1 MRAGVS
7 ARITW
12 TPRALAAAAA
22 AAARADIPR
31 GGGCSSGA
39 AAAEDGCS
47 SGAARTETTG
57 LRWKMDSRRRVHGLA
72 ARTARNPYGVVT
84 LSTCG
89 RDIAARVDRSVSA
102 SAAATSPLRRRR
114 ILAPRPDVGGRRK
127 RDVAGV
133 PGRCRRWGS
142 GLRSGE
148 LAVDGSDSRRP
159 RSAEEARR
167 RGEQRRRSGDDA
179 RHAGDGTRKR
189 GIFSGVRT
197 MDLRDKPALET
208 FMVPQMST
216 MNPVRKHIKL
226 GPHNALQQSPDPSH
240 NALQQSPDP
249 TEEEEESLLVEE
261 DTTDSSLVITMEDG
275 QGKVGGR
282 TRWRKRKLT
291 DMTGL
296 SDSEEEVEPRLEIDR
311 LLDQSLETKSRQH
324 KLTAVNVK
332 NILHEV
338 ITNEHVVAMM
348 KAALNETEAVPP
360 FEPKMTRSKLKEV
373 VERGVVIPAWNMS
386 PIKKVTEAK
395 APQFVDIPL
404 AEEDSSDEE
413 YRPDDDEEDE
423 TAEDTFQESDM
434 ESTASSPRGTR
445 IQETARTKRQ
455 RARSVTMGPP
465 PPPQAPPTRPVTDSS
480 FLEKLHA
487 VEEEL
492 SCMEPYQLLE
502 DNMMAYRTRSK
513 RPLRNVP
520 LGRLEAELRAPDIT
534 PDMYDSGPAPEDRE
548 WTHWLRGLMS
558 SDVENEEECD
568 DEDDPEYN
576 FLADNHEPDQED
588 YRDDRAV
595 RITKKEVTELM
606 EELFETLKEDLVSQ
620 DCDDEGHEEE
630 EEQQEHTPLLVESQ
644 DRPITELR
652 TVRQQ
657 LELMRRRRHTHN
669 THTRSTH
676 AHNTHTHDTHTHA
689 AEPLTLT
696 MEPSQK
702 TRLQQQLQQLLLQVH
717 LLASFVPQLQSEAV
731 ITKHFLVELDVLAQR
746 GEVMRGCGLGDS
758 VFRVSNLCE
767 ALQMLE
773 EEQRTPLVYEPR
785 IRPPDAHGRMRC
797 YPVLPA
803 QLAWLFATRAVF
815 LYPELLPCASLD
827 PALYCHRK
835 AASFTAA
842 EDCLVVLGLR
852 TMEGTTDPVQL
863 VSRFLVRRS
872 SARIRQRIHQC
883 CRPAVVNNIIKVYR
897 YQRVVGSMPAACSSR
912 VEPAEQRPPVERDE
926 RLQPAW
932 LSRSLPVIYSSLQTV
947 TPSSSSLQTV
957 TPSSSS
963 LQTVTPSSSSLQTV
977 TPSSSSL
984 QTVTP
989 SSSSLQTLIP
999 AGVRRSRRCHRNLLS
1014 RTYSFPAGRVYPPL
1028 LPHNLAFQ
1036 HMGFVLIQAPA
1047 AGTATG
1053 SPCGSPT
1060 GSPSGSPSSNPTG
1073 NPTGC
1078 PSGSPTGNHSGSPT
1092 GSPSGSPS
1100 GSPTGNPT
1108 GSPTEWGEGQD
1119 EGGAL
1124 SQTESPSVWA
1134 NNVSLTPSGDK
1145 LVLWTREVDRSILMA
1160 CQQMGAKH
1168 KTFCL
1173 LADQLGNK
1181 TSNQVCDRF
1190 QQLMTLFHSAK
1201 QKSTS
1206 CSPAHCPISNQ
1217 EAAHRP
1223 ISNQEAAHRPISS
1236 QEAAHRP
1243 ISSQEAAPD

>member
-1 MRAGVS
+1 
-7 ARITW
+7 
-12 TPRALAAAAA
+12 
-22 AAARADIPR
+22 
-31 GGGCSSGA
+31 
-39 AAAEDGCS
+39 
-47 SGAARTETTG
+47 
-57 LRWKMDSRRRVHGLA
+57 
-72 ARTARNPYGVVT
+72 
-84 LSTCG
+84 
-89 RDIAARVDRSVSA
+89 
-102 SAAATSPLRRRR
+102 
-114 ILAPRPDVGGRRK
+114 
-127 RDVAGV
+127 
-133 PGRCRRWGS
+133 
-142 GLRSGE
+142 
-148 LAVDGSDSRRP
+148 
-159 RSAEEARR
+159 
-167 RGEQRRRSGDDA
+167 
-179 RHAGDGTRKR
+179 
-189 GIFSGVRT
+189 
-197 MDLRDKPALET
+197 
-208 FMVPQMST
+208 
-216 MNPVRKHIKL
+216 MNHVRKHIKL

-291 DMTGL
+291 DMTEL

-445 IQETARTKRQ
+445 IQETTRTKRQ
-455 RARSVTMGPP
+455 RAGSVTMGPP

-492 SCMEPYQLLE
+492 SCMEPYQVLLE

-576 FLADNHEPDQED
+576 FLADNHEPDRED

-606 EELFETLKEDLVSQ
+606 EELFETLKEDIVSQ

-657 LELMRRRRHTHN
+657 LELMRRRRHTRNTHTRNTHTHN
-669 THTRSTH
+669 THT
-676 AHNTHTHDTHTHA
+676 HNTHTHDTHTHA

-696 MEPSQK
+696 MEASQR
-702 TRLQQQLQQLLLQVH
+702 TRLQQQLQQHVQLLLQVH

-785 IRPPDAHGRMRC
+785 TRPPDAHGRM
-797 YPVLPA
+797 LPA
-803 QLAWLFATRAVF
+803 QLAWVFATRAVF

-827 PALYCHRK
+827 PALYCQRK
-835 AASFTAA
+835 AARFTAA

-872 SARIRQRIHQC
+872 SAQIRQRIQQC
-883 CRPAVVNNIIKVYR
+883 CRPGAVNNIIKVYR
-897 YQRVVGSMPAACSSR
+897 YQRVVGSMPTACSSR

-926 RLQPAW
+926 RLQPTW
-932 LSRSLPVIYSSLQTV
+932 LS
-947 TPSSSSLQTV
+947 
-957 TPSSSS
+957 
-963 LQTVTPSSSSLQTV
+963 
-977 TPSSSSL
+977 
-984 QTVTP
+984 
-989 SSSSLQTLIP
+989 TLLP
-999 AGVRRSRRCHRNLLS
+999 AGVRRSRRCHRTLLS
-1014 RTYSFPAGRVYPPL
+1014 RTYSFPVGRVYPPL

-1036 HMGFVLIQAPA
+1036 RMGFVLIQAPA
-1047 AGTATG
+1047 AGTD
-1053 SPCGSPT
+1053 
-1060 GSPSGSPSSNPTG
+1060 
-1073 NPTGC
+1073 
-1078 PSGSPTGNHSGSPT
+1078 
-1092 GSPSGSPS
+1092 
-1100 GSPTGNPT
+1100 
-1108 GSPTEWGEGQD
+1108 TEWGEGQD

-1181 TSNQVCDRF
+1181 TSNQLTGPLPNQQPGSSPSPNQQTRKQPIAQSADR
-1190 QQLMTLFHSAK
+1190 K
-1201 QKSTS
+1201 QPLTESLAGSTNERLAS
-1206 CSPAHCPISNQ
+1206 RPCALTSRPAPRRGPQREEPPSV
-1217 EAAHRP
+1217 P
-1223 ISNQEAAHRPISS
+1223 PSS
-1236 QEAAHRP
+1236 
-1243 ISSQEAAPD
+1243 